1 MSAIAKEYGMFFN
14 SNNNDRT
21 YSADSFETWLKP
33 FFVTGVFN
41 GGLQVTAQSEPDMT
55 VNVSAGYAN
64 LNGKTAY
71 WDEDNTMTLE
81 TASGVY
87 NRIDT
92 IVLRRDNTNRV
103 ISIEVVTGV
112 ASANPQP
119 TPPVRN
125 GDIYELV
132 LAQIVVGVGV
142 TEITPAKITD
152 TRMIR
157 SLCGYVAA
165 TVEEI
170 DFEQIK
176 NQFDAWA
183 AEYQEETEED
193 FTDWFNAIKGQLSE
207 DAAGHLQLEIDAI
220 QDQVDRLGRPLL
232 LHGNMTGYN
241 TLTSVTITNPNIT
254 ATMIPHIEFQKDNV
268 FIEDGVIITV
278 IDGSVTVSGRING
291 TTTFDIILQEMD

>member
-1 MSAIAKEYGMFFN
+1 VCRS
-14 SNNNDRT
+14 
-21 YSADSFETWLKP
+21 
-33 FFVTGVFN
+33 
-41 GGLQVTAQSEPDMT
+41 QSETDMT

-71 WDEDNTMTLE
+71 WDEDNTMALE

-92 IVLRRDNTNRV
+92 IVLRRNNTDRV

-152 TRMIR
+152 TRI
-157 SLCGYVAA
+157 L
-165 TVEEI
+165 
-170 DFEQIK
+170 
-176 NQFDAWA
+176 
-183 AEYQEETEED
+183 
-193 FTDWFNAIKGQLSE
+193 GQKRPMKISAYNTAVE
-207 DAAGHLQLEIDAI
+207 DAF
-220 QDQVDRLGRPLL
+220 
-232 LHGNMTGYN
+232 TGV
-241 TLTSVTITNPNIT
+241 LSVVAVTI
-254 ATMIPHIEFQKDNV
+254 
-268 FIEDGVIITV
+268 
-278 IDGSVTVSGRING
+278 
-291 TTTFDIILQEMD
+291 